1 MSEKMTRRRDHD
13 RQAAADSSGEILME
27 EFLRLIG
34 ISQSSLAI
42 ALRVPLQRIH
52 DIVHGRRSV
61 TVDTAARLARYFGST
76 PDFWLNLQT
85 RYDMEIADDEGLFTR
100 IAQDVSPGQEPQAHL
115 R

>member
-1 MSEKMTRRRDHD
+1 MTKKLPPIHP
-13 RQAAADSSGEILME
+13 GEILME
-27 EFLRLIG
+27 EFLRPLSL
-34 ISQSSLAI
+34 SQSSLAI

-52 DIVHGRRSV
+52 DIVHGRRPI

-85 RYDMEIADDEGLFTR
+85 RYDMEIAEDEGLFTR
-100 IAQDVSPGQEPQAHL
+100 IAQDVSPRQESQAHI

>member
-1 MSEKMTRRRDHD
+1 MTDKLPPIHP
-13 RQAAADSSGEILME
+13 GEILME
-27 EFLRLIG
+27 EFLKPMGL
-34 ISQSSLAI
+34 SQSSLAI

-85 RYDMEIADDEGLFTR
+85 RYDMEVAEDAGLFDR
-100 IAQDVSPGQEPQAHL
+100 IAHDVRPHQEQPQAHS
-115 R
+115 